1 MAALATDFK
10 FLQVGGLHV
19 RYVDLGDSS
28 GSRKPMLLLH
38 GLGGAIES
46 WINNIGGLAKERELR
61 VIALDLPGFGFSDK
75 PKISY
80 TVKFYADFVAKF
92 AKALDIAP
100 SAVAGSSLGGHVA
113 CELAITHPGI
123 VSKLILTSPSGALP
137 KSFKGSPALWRYVKV
152 LKAKSVEEVKKA
164 LYAVDNKPV
173 SDAYAKAAYD
183 KFAMPGAKEAFLSA
197 LAGSA
202 RAPRLTNS
210 RLSKIRAPTL
220 VLWGKDDA
228 MIPARYVEPFVKM
241 KSSRVVLLENC
252 GHRPHVDRPR
262 LFNKLVADFVR
273 EEGEGEEKG

>member
-1 MAALATDFK
+1 MMAMDFK
-10 FLQVGGLHV
+10 FLEVGGLHV
-19 RYVDLGDSS
+19 RYVDAGSS
-28 GSRKPMLLLH
+28 GGSKPLLLMH

-46 WINNIGGLAKERELR
+46 WANNIGELAKKEELR

-75 PKISY
+75 PKMSY
-80 TVKFYADFVAKF
+80 TIKFYVDFVAKF
-92 AKALDIAP
+92 ARALGIAP
-100 SAVAGSSLGGHVA
+100 LAVAGSSLGGHVA
-113 CELAITHPGI
+113 CELAIAHPEI

-173 SDAYAKAAYD
+173 DDAYARAAYD

-202 RAPRLTNS
+202 RAPRLNKA
-210 RLSKIRAPTL
+210 RLSKVRAPTL
-220 VLWGKDDA
+220 VLWGKDDI

-241 KSSRVVLLENC
+241 RNARVVLLENC
-252 GHRPHVDRPR
+252 GHRPHADRPQV
-262 LFNKLVADFVR
+262 FNRLVADFVK
-273 EEGEGEEKG
+273 EEEDDDS